1 MFWLIKSVNN
11 SILFVFQ
18 TILINY
24 VLYYL
29 IKCVVFF
36 NIILVPMDLPL
47 EQKCLMFGACFMVVS
62 IMLKLN
68 MLSFLKPMK
77 IP

>member
-1 MFWLIKSVNN
+1 
-11 SILFVFQ
+11 
-18 TILINY
+18 
-24 VLYYL
+24 
-29 IKCVVFF
+29 
-36 NIILVPMDLPL
+36 MDLPL